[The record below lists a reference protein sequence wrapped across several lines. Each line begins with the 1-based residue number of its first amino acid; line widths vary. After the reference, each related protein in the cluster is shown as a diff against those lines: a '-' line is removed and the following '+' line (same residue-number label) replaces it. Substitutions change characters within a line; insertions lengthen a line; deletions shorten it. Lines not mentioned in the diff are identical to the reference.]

1 MDSRRWIERAL
12 VVSFAFLA
20 MVGIYVSAQVYGPG
34 RFDDIFL
41 DTSSSPQGYI
51 GNSTAL
57 SVELYSDIG
66 SASTYSIDRFWRNE
80 GQHAFMERYEN
91 TAVTPSDPGS
101 LTWYYW
107 DDVAVDWA
115 SFMSYSVD
123 ADTMSVGAGTITLS
137 GNAALAGAMTFQ
149 GETVISLTSFS
160 DGDATP
166 SVDGGT
172 YFGTN
177 NTGATTITTFD
188 DGTNNQLIYVKIN
201 DVNTTVQCSG
211 PTLYC
216 NGGSDVTARES
227 LFICLVTSGTWYC
240 TVSHPDGSDL
250 LTEGDVAIDGGVY
263 IGGYDKG
270 GPLWSRMQG
279 SASALDC
286 GTCSASE
293 IGDTCIDE
301 DTNGAGKTHF
311 GCDGST
317 WQALY

>member
-1 MDSRRWIERAL
+1 MDRRRWVERAL

-34 RFDDIFL
+34 RFSDLFL
-41 DTSSSPQGYI
+41 NTSSSPQGYI

-57 SVELYSDIG
+57 SVEMYQEIG
-66 SASTYSIDRFWRNE
+66 SVGTYTIDRFWSVE
-80 GQHAFMERYEN
+80 GQKAYREQYAN
-91 TAVTPSDPGS
+91 VAAGGTDPGS
-101 LTWYYW
+101 LTWSYW
-107 DDVAVDWA
+107 DTVAVDWA
-115 SFMSYSVD
+115 GFMAYSADVD
-123 ADTMSVGAGTITLS
+123 SLTISAGTVTIS
-137 GNAALAGAMTFQ
+137 GNAALAGSMTFQ
-149 GETVISLTSFS
+149 GETIVDLTAFS

-211 PTLYC
+211 ATIYC

-240 TVSHPDGSDL
+240 SVSHPDGSDL
-250 LTEGDVAIDGGVY
+250 LSEGDVAVDGGIY
-263 IGGYDKG
+263 IGGDDKA
-270 GPLWSRMQG
+270 GPLWNRFAG
-279 SASALDC
+279 SASSRDC
-286 GTCSASE
+286 PASCEAGSICS
-293 IGDTCIDE
+293 DE
-301 DTNGAGKTHF
+301 DGDASGNYLWACGPDNNWTKM
-311 GCDGST
+311 D
-317 WQALY
+317 